1 MKSSSKILNPT
12 ASETWHKV
20 SPLVETKQENDL
32 IASLRERKPKEQLIL
47 SESERQL
54 LSGILRRDPH
64 FKDAS
69 EQTLRRC
76 ALNLLL

>member
-1 MKSSSKILNPT
+1 MALSIN
-12 ASETWHKV
+12 ERV
-20 SPLVETKQENDL
+20 SPLVETKEENDL
-32 IASLRERKPKEQLIL
+32 IASLRTRKPREQLIL
-47 SESERQL
+47 SESERLL

-69 EQTLRRC
+69 EQTLRSC